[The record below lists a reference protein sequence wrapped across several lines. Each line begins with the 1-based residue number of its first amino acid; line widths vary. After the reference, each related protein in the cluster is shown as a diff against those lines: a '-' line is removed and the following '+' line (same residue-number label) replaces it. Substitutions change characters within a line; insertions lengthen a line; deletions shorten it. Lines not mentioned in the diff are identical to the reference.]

1 MAQRTVPFRPLSI
14 ALVVSIIGLSSYRT
28 LAFSSSKSVDIHHH
42 TSTKVPFTCIT
53 SQLTSKYKSTSINN
67 RSHTTISLSMNI
79 RDENDGSRRIIQQM
93 YKAKALD
100 DDNTQQS
107 TLPLCDLQTF
117 LRLCNLVDSG
127 GQAKTAIQNSQ
138 VLLNGII
145 ETRRSKKLF
154 DGDKVSL
161 LDNTKVELDVASEV
175 QKKDYVYKPK
185 VKKVKPLP
193 KVDEDGNLEFSGRY
207 RSEEW
212 RAERKTKKADRKR
225 MNKK

>member
-1 MAQRTVPFRPLSI
+1 
-14 ALVVSIIGLSSYRT
+14 
-28 LAFSSSKSVDIHHH
+28 
-42 TSTKVPFTCIT
+42 
-53 SQLTSKYKSTSINN
+53 
-67 RSHTTISLSMNI
+67 MNVN
-79 RDENDGSRRIIQQM
+79 DENDGGRSIIKQM
-93 YKAKALD
+93 NKAKALD
-100 DDNTQQS
+100 TTQQS
-107 TLPLCDLQTF
+107 ALPLCDLQTF

-161 LDNTKVELDVASEV
+161 LGNTKVELDVASEV

-193 KVDEDGNLEFSGRY
+193 KVDDNGNLEFGGRY

-212 RAERKTKKADRKR
+212 RAERKVKKADRKR
-225 MNKK
+225 MNNNK